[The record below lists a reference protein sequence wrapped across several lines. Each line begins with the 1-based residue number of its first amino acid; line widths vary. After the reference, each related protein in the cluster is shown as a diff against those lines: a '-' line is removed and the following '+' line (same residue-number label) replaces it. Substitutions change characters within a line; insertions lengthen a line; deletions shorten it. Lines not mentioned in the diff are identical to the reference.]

1 MRSLTLRRA
10 AVAALVPLTLGSL
23 AACGNSDSSDHAGT
37 AADPGAGP
45 SSPTSHASSSP
56 VPGSKVTSADY
67 LQLLKASM
75 SKTTTVKVSMTGDV
89 SGGSYTMKGAM
100 DLTGDKPALDINMD
114 MSTAGLSG
122 VEARLVDGSMY
133 VSMGSLT
140 QGKFV
145 KFDLSDPNSP
155 LGSLGSTLDQLD
167 PGKFVSRM
175 NPGAFRH
182 ITYVGS
188 DTYGRHFHAT
198 AVTAK
203 SSTQLKGLPPSVMA
217 SLPKTMGYDTWLDA
231 QGRLSRVAVSVP
243 TYMKMTMTYSD
254 YGVPVHI
261 AAPPASQITALPGTS
276 TTG

>member
-10 AVAALVPLTLGSL
+10 AVAAVVPLALGSL
-23 AACGNSDSSDHAGT
+23 TACGSNDSTGDSAQ
-37 AADPGAGP
+37 AVDPGAGS
-45 SSPTSHASSSP
+45 SSPTGQTSSKL
-56 VPGSKVTSADY
+56 VPGSKVSGADY
-67 LQLLKASM
+67 LRLLKASM

-100 DLTGDKPALDINMD
+100 DLGGAKPALDITMD
-114 MSTAGLSG
+114 MSSAGLSG
-122 VEARLVDGSMY
+122 VEARLVGGSMY

-145 KFDLSDPNSP
+145 KFDLGDPNGP

-167 PGKFVSRM
+167 PGKLVSRL

-188 DTYGRHFHAT
+188 DKYGRHFHAT

-203 SSTQLKGLPPSVMA
+203 STTQLKGLPPSVMT
-217 SLPKTMGYDTWLDA
+217 SLPKTMGYDTWLDG
-231 QGRLSRVAVSVP
+231 QGRLSRVTVSVP
-243 TYMKMTMTYSD
+243 TYMKMTMTYTD

-261 AAPPASQITALPGTS
+261 APPPASQITALPGAS